1 MRPGGAGASMMILRF
16 LFLGLAVLL
25 APVRAHADP
34 RLMTPSPGMSDA
46 DLRRSCSA
54 EAGRVHKS
62 TRGLSARGYASV
74 EQYRALRREYR
85 KECISKTKLQRRSQ
99 HASARLPTPAC
110 APDAAGPGG
119 AGRLDGSCAPSA

>member
-1 MRPGGAGASMMILRF
+1 MILRI

-46 DLRRSCSA
+46 DLRKSCSA

-85 KECISKTKLQRRSQ
+85 KECISKARQQRSR

-119 AGRLDGSCAPSA
+119 AGRTDGSCAPSA